1 MKVFEMT
8 DLGLMAY
15 FLGVEIKQNEDNV
28 FICQKK
34 YAQEILKKF
43 HMEDSKV
50 MSTPMNQK
58 ENFSKDDGTEKVDE
72 AYYRSLIGCLMY
84 LTATR
89 PDILYAVSFLSRFMH
104 CASDLHLRAAKRI
117 VRYIKGIINYGVKF
131 HKSQKFRLNGF
142 SDSDWGGAPDMK
154 STSGFCFN
162 LGSGAFS
169 WYSKKQDI
177 VAQSTAEAEFIAA
190 TAAVNQAL
198 WLRKIMCD
206 LNMKQKEGTEVF
218 IDNQAAISIANNPVF
233 HAKTKHF
240 NIKLF
245 FLRDVQK
252 HGDVKLLYCK
262 SDEQGFHINFS
273 GFHHSVLMADIC
285 LRLWTVERIFVC
297 STALCVSS
305 FLHRKQRKD
314 ACHRKFRTV
323 ADKMIYN
330 QFPCGLCCR
339 TYLPLYSSLKM

>member
-1 MKVFEMT
+1 
-8 DLGLMAY
+8 MAY

-43 HMEDSKV
+43 HMEDCKV

-58 ENFSKDDGTEKVDE
+58 EIFSKDDGTEKVDE

-117 VRYIKGIINYGVKF
+117 VRYIKGTINYGVKF

-206 LNMKQKEGTEVF
+206 LNMEQKEGTEVF

-262 SDEQGFHINFS
+262 SDEQ
-273 GFHHSVLMADIC
+273 VADIFTKP
-285 LRLWTVERIFVC
+285 LSLGKFEFFREKLGI
-297 STALCVSS
+297 SS
-305 FLHRKQRKD
+305 
-314 ACHRKFRTV
+314 
-323 ADKMIYN
+323 
-330 QFPCGLCCR
+330 
-339 TYLPLYSSLKM
+339 S